1 MRRRLFPAR
10 SDARLGEYKIERLL
24 ARGLRT
30 DIYRALHEP
39 SGTKVALRCLDPRRA
54 QDPIHAS
61 QAEDHFR
68 AELDRV
74 LPLQGPSIPTVLD
87 GGVTDGILWLAT
99 ELKRGQTL
107 AIPSGRISYIDALG
121 STMVLVDALLVAYRK
136 HGLVHGDLRPNSVQV
151 DAWEEA
157 NVHGV
162 GCAGLFGISRSLAR
176 VTPLYRAPEQLKG
189 DAPVDVR
196 SDIYSFGMILYA
208 LLAGRPPFA
217 DREGRLPDKAA
228 LVTIAEHG
236 GSAFLVPLPKL
247 LGPNAEVVWKVI
259 QKATHPD
266 PDKRIESWS
275 QVRAEVGG
283 SALFSLGKSPAER
296 RRAVATLIRLHD
308 RQGTGAQARAF
319 LANAAEHDALEL
331 AKGLIQ

>member
-1 MRRRLFPAR
+1 MRRRIFPAR
-10 SDARLGEYKIERLL
+10 SGARLGAYKIERLL

-30 DIYRALHEP
+30 DVYRALHEP
-39 SGTKVALRCLDPRRA
+39 SGIKVALRCLDPKRA
-54 QDPIHAS
+54 QDPIHAA

-74 LPLQGPSIPTVLD
+74 LSLHGPGIPTVLD

-99 ELKRGQTL
+99 EVKRGQPV
-107 AIPSGRISYIDALG
+107 AITSGRISYIDSLG
-121 STMVLVDALLVAYRK
+121 STLAIVDALLVAHKK
-136 HGLVHGDLRPNSVQV
+136 HGLVHGDLRPNSVLV
-151 DAWEEA
+151 HAWEEA
-157 NVHGV
+157 SVLGI

-176 VTPLYRAPEQLKG
+176 VTPLYRAPEQLTG
-189 DAPVDVR
+189 NAPVDVR

-208 LLAGRPPFA
+208 LLAGRHPFA
-217 DREGRLPDKAA
+217 DLEGRLPDKAA

-247 LGPNAEVVWKVI
+247 LGPNAAVVWKVI

-266 PDKRIESWS
+266 PDKRMESWA
-275 QVRAEVGG
+275 QVRMEVGG
-283 SALFSLGKSPAER
+283 AALFSLGKSAAER
-296 RRAVATLIRLHD
+296 RRAGAFLVRLHE
-308 RQGTGAQARAF
+308 RQGTGAQARAI
-319 LANAAEHDALEL
+319 LASAAEQEELEL